1 MKTLRIATAK
11 PYDVLIGNKI
21 LADVGQI
28 IKHIDNYPKV
38 AIITDDIVGAL
49 YGKDLTKNLN
59 DEGID
64 VHSFVFPNG
73 ERSKNIEV
81 LGEIYSFLIRQ
92 QISRSDLIIA
102 IGGGVVGDL
111 AGFAAASYL
120 WGLDYIQIPTTLIA
134 QTDSSVGGKTAVN
147 LKHGKNLMGLFYQP
161 RLVIC
166 DVSLLKEPFLIREG
180 ISEVIK
186 YALLA
191 DRELFE
197 LLERGEL
204 NERLEEV
211 VARCVKIKGIFVSQ
225 DERDQGK
232 RKLLNLGHTIGHGI
246 EKNSG
251 YKVPHGIAV
260 GIGMAIMLSAC
271 VNNGLLD
278 KKVYE
283 RYLRLLK
290 KFDLPTSYKD
300 TSLEELTKEAIS
312 DKKRSGNDI
321 NIVICKDI
329 GNCEVKKIRM
339 DELFHFLS
347 R

>member
-102 IGGGVVGDL
+102 LGGGVVGDL

>member
-102 IGGGVVGDL
+102 LGGGVVGDL
-111 AGFAAASYL
+111 AGFAASSYL

-134 QTDSSVGGKTAVN
+134 QTDSSVGVKTAVN